1 MKLAEKNDPKEDL
14 KEKSMAYKSALEQ
27 DVKLLSDRTGQAL
40 TNILIVTGALG
51 VSYVV
56 YKTFFSSRKKSK
68 SKKKA
73 LLNGPQDEEEDQGES
88 KLAAMMGSVGTVLA
102 TQATAFLLA
111 IAREKLIEY
120 LKSDSGQK
128 EVN

>member
-27 DVKLLSDRTGQAL
+27 DVKILRDQTGKAL
-40 TNILIVTGALG
+40 TNILIVTGAVG
-51 VSYVV
+51 ASYLV
-56 YKTFFSSRKKSK
+56 YRTFFHTPKKSR
-68 SKKKA
+68 SGRKA
-73 LLNGPQDEEEDQGES
+73 LLNLSGKAEEDRQES
-88 KLAAMMGSVGTVLA
+88 RLGAMLGSVGTVLA

-120 LKSDSGQK
+120 LNKDSAEK
-128 EVN
+128 KVD